1 MKKYVVLILIFS
13 IFVIRLIYLNIYQ
26 KDYYL
31 DKYYAKTE
39 NYVYG
44 TSAPRGRIL
53 DINGNILVD
62 NIGIKTIYY
71 TRLKGITNEE
81 EIQIAQKLANII
93 DIDINEDSLK
103 NYYLQINDTNNLIT
117 TEEWELY
124 DKRELSSK
132 EIKELKLSRITEEDL
147 NNLDIIDKK
156 SATIYEL
163 MHKGYSYSKKE
174 ILKNVSDDIY
184 SKVIDANIK
193 GITTELTWERKYNY
207 NDTLKD
213 IFGRIGKIPI
223 DKKEEYLNKGYE
235 LDDIVGLSYLEEYY
249 EDYLKG
255 EKDLY
260 KVNSDNTLSL
270 VKEGSPGNDLVLS
283 IDINVQLELERLIKE
298 NILLVKKRKYTDYFT
313 EAYSIV
319 GNPLTGAIMALSG
332 QKLLDEDS
340 KTFENV
346 NTNLITSSF
355 TVGSVVKMATLS
367 TGYKYNIIDIGSSEL
382 DGCVKL
388 YQVPLKCSYKS
399 LGKIND
405 LTAISKS
412 SNYYQ
417 FKIAIGLTGNKYT
430 YNMKLNTTSED
441 FNKFRDMFQ
450 EYGLGSITGIDLPN
464 EKIGIIGS
472 LTSSDLLL
480 NLSIG
485 QYDTYTPVELFQYV
499 NTLASKGEKRKP
511 QLMASIQNNNQIV
524 IENSYNT
531 LSRVPLEV
539 KYLERLQEAMHLG
552 ILNGTSRNYIK
563 TIYNPGGKTG
573 TSETFIDT
581 NNDQVVDTKTIS
593 LAFLGFAPLDNPLY
607 SIVVLTPNIYIEKDY
622 EYSKLYITRNISQGI
637 TNFLFENK

>member
-1 MKKYVVLILIFS
+1 MKKYVVLILIFG

-223 DKKEEYLNKGYE
+223 DKKEEYLNKG
-235 LDDIVGLSYLEEYY
+235 
-249 EDYLKG
+249 
-255 EKDLY
+255 
-260 KVNSDNTLSL
+260 
-270 VKEGSPGNDLVLS
+270 
-283 IDINVQLELERLIKE
+283 
-298 NILLVKKRKYTDYFT
+298 
-313 EAYSIV
+313 
-319 GNPLTGAIMALSG
+319 
-332 QKLLDEDS
+332 
-340 KTFENV
+340 
-346 NTNLITSSF
+346 
-355 TVGSVVKMATLS
+355 
-367 TGYKYNIIDIGSSEL
+367 
-382 DGCVKL
+382 
-388 YQVPLKCSYKS
+388 
-399 LGKIND
+399 
-405 LTAISKS
+405 
-412 SNYYQ
+412 
-417 FKIAIGLTGNKYT
+417 
-430 YNMKLNTTSED
+430 
-441 FNKFRDMFQ
+441 
-450 EYGLGSITGIDLPN
+450 
-464 EKIGIIGS
+464 
-472 LTSSDLLL
+472 
-480 NLSIG
+480 
-485 QYDTYTPVELFQYV
+485 
-499 NTLASKGEKRKP
+499 
-511 QLMASIQNNNQIV
+511 
-524 IENSYNT
+524 
-531 LSRVPLEV
+531 
-539 KYLERLQEAMHLG
+539 
-552 ILNGTSRNYIK
+552 
-563 TIYNPGGKTG
+563 
-573 TSETFIDT
+573 
-581 NNDQVVDTKTIS
+581 
-593 LAFLGFAPLDNPLY
+593 
-607 SIVVLTPNIYIEKDY
+607 
-622 EYSKLYITRNISQGI
+622 
-637 TNFLFENK
+637 